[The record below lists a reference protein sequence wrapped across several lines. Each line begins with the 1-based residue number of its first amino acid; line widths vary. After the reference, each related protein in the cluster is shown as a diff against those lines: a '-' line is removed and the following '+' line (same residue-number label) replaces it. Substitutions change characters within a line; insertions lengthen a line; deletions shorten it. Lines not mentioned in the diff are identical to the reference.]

1 MQVPPFSLSQQ
12 IDDLGVDLEEAV
24 LEVLR
29 SGQYIGGPQIKR
41 FEEAFAASV
50 GCEHAVGCNSGT
62 DALIL
67 ALRGLGIGA
76 GDEVITCSFSF
87 FATAEAISAVG
98 ATPVFVDVDPGTYL
112 IDFDQIE
119 AAITPATR
127 ALMPVHLFGRAVNMT
142 RLMAIAERHQL
153 KGIEDCAQAT
163 GASWQG
169 QAVGS
174 FGDAGCFSFFPTK
187 NLGAAGDGGAVTT
200 SDAQLAQAMRELAV
214 HGMPERYLHTSL
226 GYNSRLDAIQAAV
239 LNVKLPKLEG
249 WISKRT
255 AIAERYRDALA
266 DLNGLTL
273 PTAEDGHSWNQFVV
287 RIGSC
292 PSGQPLCN
300 ASCTPSPTSAR
311 RGIPESCCRDWVKQT
326 LQERGVSTIIYYPIP
341 IHRQPAYAH
350 LGLKQG
356 SLPVTEQLCSQ
367 VLSLPIFPELKED
380 QQQTVIDTLRQLLV
394 SNVPAQFRRSEGRD
408 QDRMV
413 A

>member
-1 MQVPPFSLSQQ
+1 MQVPPFSLGQQ
-12 IDDLGVDLEEAV
+12 INDLGVDLEEAV
-24 LEVLR
+24 LAVLR
-29 SGQYIGGPQIKR
+29 SGQYIGGPQIKQ
-41 FEEAFAASV
+41 FEEAFAVNV
-50 GCEHAVGCNSGT
+50 GCDHAVGCNSGT

-67 ALRGLGIGA
+67 ALRALGIGA

-98 ATPVFVDVDPGTYL
+98 ATPVFVDVDPSTYL

-119 AAITPATR
+119 TAITPATK
-127 ALMPVHLFGRAVNMT
+127 ALMPVHLFGRAVDMNQ
-142 RLMAIAERHQL
+142 LMAIAERHQL
-153 KGIEDCAQAT
+153 KVIEDCAQAT
-163 GASWQG
+163 GARWNG
-169 QAVGS
+169 QPVGS

-187 NLGAAGDGGAVTT
+187 NLGAAGDAGAVTT
-200 SDAQLAQAMRELAV
+200 SDADLAQAMRELAV

-239 LNVKLPKLEG
+239 LNVKLPQLER
-249 WISKRT
+249 WISNRT
-255 AIAERYRDALA
+255 AIASRYRDALG
-266 DLNGLTL
+266 DLQGLTL
-273 PTAEDGHSWNQFVV
+273 PSSNEGHSWNQFVV

-292 PSGQPLCN
+292 PTGQPLCN
-300 ASCTPSPTSAR
+300 ASCNPSTTSAR
-311 RGIPESCCRDWVKQT
+311 HGIPESCCRDWLKQT
-326 LQERGVSTIIYYPIP
+326 LQEHGVSTIIYYPIP

-394 SNVPAQFRRSEGRD
+394 SNAPAQFRRSEGRD

>member
-1 MQVPPFSLSQQ
+1 MQVPPFSLGQQ
-12 IDDLGVDLEEAV
+12 INDLGVDLEEAV
-24 LEVLR
+24 LAVLR
-29 SGQYIGGPQIKR
+29 SGQYIGGPQIKQ
-41 FEEAFAASV
+41 FEEAFAVSV
-50 GCEHAVGCNSGT
+50 GCDHAVGCNSGT

-67 ALRGLGIGA
+67 ALRALGIGA

-98 ATPVFVDVDPGTYL
+98 ATPVFVDVDPSTYL
-112 IDFDQIE
+112 IDFEQIE
-119 AAITPATR
+119 TAITPATK
-127 ALMPVHLFGRAVNMT
+127 ALMPVHLFGRAVNMS

-153 KGIEDCAQAT
+153 KVVEDCAQAT
-163 GASWQG
+163 GARWNG
-169 QAVGS
+169 QPVGS
-174 FGDAGCFSFFPTK
+174 FGDVGCFSFFPTK
-187 NLGAAGDGGAVTT
+187 NLGAAGDAGAVTT
-200 SDAQLAQAMRELAV
+200 NNDDLAQTMRELAV
-214 HGMPERYLHTSL
+214 HGMPQRYLHTAL

-239 LNVKLPKLEG
+239 LNVKLPLLG
-249 WISKRT
+249 DWIDKRR
-255 AIAERYRDALA
+255 ALAERYLELLA
-266 DLNGLTL
+266 DLPGITL
-273 PTAEDGHSWNQFVV
+273 PSDEDGHSWNQFVV

-300 ASCTPSPTSAR
+300 ASCNPSTTSSR
-311 RGIPESCCRDWVKQT
+311 HGIPESCCRDWVKQT

-367 VLSLPIFPELKED
+367 VLSLPIFPELSEA
-380 QQQTVIDTLRQLLV
+380 QQQAVIDTVLQLLAPK
-394 SNVPAQFRRSEGRD
+394 VPAQFRRSDEGD

>member
-12 IDDLGVDLEEAV
+12 IYDLGADLEEAV

-29 SGQYIGGPQIKR
+29 SGQYIGGPQIQL
-41 FEEAFAASV
+41 FEQAFAASV
-50 GCEHAVGCNSGT
+50 GCGHAVGCNSGT

-67 ALRGLGIGA
+67 ALRGLGLGA
-76 GDEVITCSFSF
+76 GDEVISCSFSF

-98 ATPVFVDVDPGTYL
+98 ATPVFVDVDPSTYL

-119 AAITPATR
+119 AAITPATK

-153 KGIEDCAQAT
+153 KVVEDCAQAT
-163 GASWQG
+163 GARWQG

-200 SDAQLAQAMRELAV
+200 SDTQLAQAMRELAV

-239 LNVKLPKLEG
+239 LNVKLPRLEE
-249 WISKRT
+249 WINKRK
-255 AIAERYRDALA
+255 AIASRYQEALG

-273 PTAEDGHSWNQFVV
+273 PSTDDGHSWNQFVV

-292 PSGQPLCN
+292 PSDQPLCS
-300 ASCTPSPTSAR
+300 ASCNPSITSAR
-311 RGIPESCCRDWVKQT
+311 HGIPESCCRDWIKQT

-356 SLPVTEQLCSQ
+356 SLQVTEQLCSQ
-367 VLSLPIFPELKED
+367 VLSLPIFPELGEE
-380 QQQTVIDTLRQLLV
+380 QQQAVIDKVRQLLQTSPTV
-394 SNVPAQFRRSEGRD
+394 RSFGSDDETPL
-408 QDRMV
+408 
-413 A
+413 AA